1 MRKSLQL
8 LSVILFICINAVGQG
23 LNPSINKD
31 SLLQEVVK
39 ELPKDIK
46 KKILKEY
53 KKGNSQTKEFLL
65 FTLAMPRSSK
75 SALIENYEMNKTNIL
90 ELKKYYQ
97 SIVPDSF
104 IISVEF
110 NPADKLLNTKES
122 IDLKIFK
129 KLSNGELDGIKQEW
143 NLDRNSTTLNEMMK
157 TVGWNLSILDSIKNQ
172 LDKASCVSIENGEI
186 STIGFA
192 RSGMG
197 KYFYKVFDINLD
209 TKRQSE
215 FNDGCTY
222 IFYKDNIVLEYGG
235 GAIGSQCFPDK

>member
-1 MRKSLQL
+1 MRKSLKL

-157 TVGWNLSILDSIKNQ
+157 TVGWNLSILDSIKNH
-172 LDKASCVSIENGEI
+172 LDKASCVSIQNGEI

-197 KYFYKVFDINLD
+197 KYFYKVFDNNLD